1 MPCMEEKG
9 EKQDEMEESG
19 GKFSVR
25 GCVFMHMYIGRERQ
39 REIIRVSTVQYSS
52 VQYST
57 T

>member
-1 MPCMEEKG
+1 MEEKG

-25 GCVFMHMYIGRERQ
+25 GCVFTHMYIGRERQ